1 MTMECRVK
9 EKIHE
14 SATGYY
20 LVAEI
25 VNIVCDEKY
34 LGDDGKPQIE
44 KMDLITFDPIHN
56 GYIALGPRVGNAF
69 HDGLQLKA

>member
-44 KMDLITFDPIHN
+44 KWT
-56 GYIALGPRVGNAF
+56 
-69 HDGLQLKA
+69 